1 MEALDGKEAFRV
13 SKRNRAR
20 KAEKRKRRMQK
31 RLEGRAAGGEEPEL
45 GASNI
50 HYDVADRA
58 SGISSGGIGA
68 MQLLTQRLG
77 LAEQIN
83 EALPLLKMHL
93 PYHESDHVLAVAF
106 NLLSD
111 GTALEHLEQR
121 RQDEAFLDGLGA
133 RRVPDPTTAGDFFR
147 RFGEKD
153 VEALQEAIN
162 RVRLKVWARQ
172 EASFFEQAVID
183 ADGTKLETTGECKEG
198 MDVSHKGQW
207 GYDALV
213 VSLAN
218 TKEPLFLVNRPGNR
232 PSHEGASARL
242 DQAMAL
248 CKEAG
253 FRSIL
258 LRGDTDF
265 TQTSHLDRWNEG
277 GARFVFGSDAH
288 PTLVAD
294 AESVPEQQ
302 WAPLAR
308 RPKYH
313 VQTEPRS
320 RPENVKEQVVV
331 DREFKNIR
339 LQSEQVTEFEY
350 RPTHCRKSY
359 RMVVVRKN
367 LSVERG
373 EWHLF
378 DEIRYHFYI
387 TNDWD
392 TSAERIVHLAHE
404 RCDQENLIE
413 QLKNGPMALKAPLDT
428 LMSNWA
434 YMVTASLAW
443 TLKAWFALW
452 PKPHG
457 RWRQKHR
464 KEKDRLLRM
473 EFAQFLSAIVRIPAQ
488 IVRRGRRITYRLLGW
503 NPWQNVFLRTADAL
517 ARPRLC

>member
-1 MEALDGKEAFRV
+1 
-13 SKRNRAR
+13 
-20 KAEKRKRRMQK
+20 
-31 RLEGRAAGGEEPEL
+31 
-45 GASNI
+45 
-50 HYDVADRA
+50 
-58 SGISSGGIGA
+58 
-68 MQLLTQRLG
+68 
-77 LAEQIN
+77 
-83 EALPLLKMHL
+83 
-93 PYHESDHVLAVAF
+93 
-106 NLLSD
+106 
-111 GTALEHLEQR
+111 
-121 RQDEAFLDGLGA
+121 
-133 RRVPDPTTAGDFFR
+133 
-147 RFGEKD
+147 
-153 VEALQEAIN
+153 
-162 RVRLKVWARQ
+162 
-172 EASFFEQAVID
+172 
-183 ADGTKLETTGECKEG
+183 
-198 MDVSHKGQW
+198 
-207 GYDALV
+207 
-213 VSLAN
+213 
-218 TKEPLFLVNRPGNR
+218 
-232 PSHEGASARL
+232 
-242 DQAMAL
+242 
-248 CKEAG
+248 
-253 FRSIL
+253 
-258 LRGDTDF
+258 
-265 TQTSHLDRWNEG
+265 
-277 GARFVFGSDAH
+277 
-288 PTLVAD
+288 
-294 AESVPEQQ
+294 
-302 WAPLAR
+302 
-308 RPKYH
+308 
-313 VQTEPRS
+313 
-320 RPENVKEQVVV
+320 VKEQVVV
-331 DREFKNIR
+331 EREFKNIR

-359 RMVVVRKN
+359 RMVAVRKN

-488 IVRRGRRITYRLLGW
+488 IVRKGRRITYRLLGW